1 MQSSFS
7 MLGPIDNL
15 VFFLDAAFVESSS
28 IFGKRLWA
36 PRFFRTSLLPVVP
49 TLV

>member
-1 MQSSFS
+1 MQSFFDVKSYRK
-7 MLGPIDNL
+7 LG
-15 VFFLDAAFVESSS
+15 FFLDAAFVESSS